1 MAGILEPVAEFAGE
15 RGLAG
20 ALQTGEHDD
29 RRRILREVERAI
41 DSLPENVGELVVDDP
56 HHLLRRIQRFGNLGA
71 QCAVAYARGERAH
84 HVERDVGVEQR
95 AADFAD
101 CTVDI
106 RVGKLAFALEM
117 LECIRETIC

>member
-1 MAGILEPVAEFAGE
+1 MIVGGFF
-15 RGLAG
+15 RK
-20 ALQTGEHDD
+20 
-29 RRRILREVERAI
+29 VERAI
-41 DSLPENVGELVVDDP
+41 YSCPRMSGELVVDDL

-71 QCAVAYARGERAH
+71 QCAVAYARGERTH

-101 CTVDI
+101 RAVDI
-106 RVGKLAFALEM
+106 RVGKLALALEM